1 MSFIPLIAIKKS
13 DLLTELRLQ
22 ARDIRF
28 SALTTLLVR
37 RARIILRLQ
46 VTHHCV
52 CHYWDHS
59 VIMFL
64 YKTVVLSHLSAYIP
78 GI

>member
-1 MSFIPLIAIKKS
+1 MSFVSLTAIKKS
-13 DLLTELRLQ
+13 DLLTELQLQ

-59 VIMFL
+59 DEIIL
-64 YKTVVLSHLSAYIP
+64 PPELGLNNNYT
-78 GI
+78 